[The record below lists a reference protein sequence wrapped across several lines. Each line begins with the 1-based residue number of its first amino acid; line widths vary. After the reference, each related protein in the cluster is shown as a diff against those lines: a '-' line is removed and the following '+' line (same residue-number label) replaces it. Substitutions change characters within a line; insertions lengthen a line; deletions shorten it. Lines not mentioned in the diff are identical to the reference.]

1 MTGRIHPWGARA
13 VAGAVALGVLL
24 AAGLGGLS
32 AQADKPKLK
41 DAKPAVEDRAA
52 TGTAPGEAAAAA
64 AANSA
69 TPPAPTRRGAY
80 TCDIHIDN
88 RTPFIIH
95 RVYIDGRYWG
105 SVGRG
110 GDAIAR
116 DVLSGGTRV
125 YAEADFSDGP
135 KRYWGPRVFD
145 CESFSTFTWTL
156 R

>member
-1 MTGRIHPWGARA
+1 MKRPTFRWSARA
-13 VAGAVALGVLL
+13 VAGAVALSVLL
-24 AAGLGGLS
+24 AGVVGVS

-41 DAKPAVEDRAA
+41 DEKPAVEDKAA
-52 TGTAPGEAAAAA
+52 TGTAPGEAAGGVTG
-64 AANSA
+64 NSM

-88 RTPFIIH
+88 RTNWIIH

-116 DVLSGGTRV
+116 DVLSGGTKV
-125 YAEADFSDGP
+125 YAEADFTDGS
-135 KRYWGPRVFD
+135 KRYWGPRVFNCD
-145 CESFSTFTWTL
+145 SHATYTWTL